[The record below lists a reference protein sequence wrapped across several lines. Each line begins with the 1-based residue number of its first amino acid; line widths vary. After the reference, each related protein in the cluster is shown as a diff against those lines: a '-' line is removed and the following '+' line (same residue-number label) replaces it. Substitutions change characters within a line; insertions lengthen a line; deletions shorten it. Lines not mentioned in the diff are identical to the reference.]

1 MKKILSFLT
10 AFISLC
16 SVVSCDSGKPAEN
29 NPPVINKGEVQIVD
43 ISKPYKKTEMPFP
56 DKLQG
61 ISSIFYSEKSGILH
75 IIGNDS
81 EGNLKVCITDSD
93 FSMYSYADLKLKIDY
108 SKDENI
114 AFAVSENNIFAF
126 ISTAEQGEENKEISY
141 TYKLKIYDTSGNV
154 RYVCDFVIDDSL
166 LSDCLYKGVRGLS
179 CAGENRLILDID
191 GTFLLVDTEGNVIEK
206 LTEESADNYMES
218 ANGYIRHYVENS
230 GYYGLKSDKTT
241 EKLIDFTDSG
251 LSGISAISP
260 IAKGEFACL
269 SEGKLYKLSER
280 DIAEYS
286 QMQTITLAAASK
298 IDEIQSMI
306 ADFNA
311 ESNLYQIDLK
321 NYLDS
326 YEYSAEGVE
335 NAVSDLEMDIISGKI
350 PDMVYLD
357 TNEIEKLSSK
367 GAFADLYGFMDSDSR
382 YSRDAFLPNYLAAAE
397 TDGQLFSI
405 APVFT
410 IKTIAAKSKH
420 TDIQNWTFEEFKA
433 VYEANSPEM
442 TLFESANNRD
452 AVFGF
457 LSDDCND
464 FVDYGTHTCSFNS
477 QDFMDILEFSA
488 EFPSVEEY
496 SWETTS
502 CRNDTALISTLYIES
517 FRDIN
522 AQEQAIFGDDI
533 AFVGFPSESG
543 NGSVMTLSNQFAIM
557 ENSPAKD
564 GAWSFIR
571 TFFGDDRYY
580 GNIRGIPVTENGF
593 EIAMEEALEPP
604 YYIDGT
610 SKQKVPM
617 KETGYDF
624 DTGSQVEVTPM
635 TKAEQEKYETFVRSI
650 TSAISGNYDSSI
662 NSIVNEEISRYFAD
676 ACSAE
681 ECAEIIQ
688 NRVSIMLSEQS

>member
-1 MKKILSFLT
+1 MKKIMSFLT
-10 AFISLC
+10 ALISLC
-16 SVVSCDSGKPAEN
+16 SMVSCNSDKPAEN
-29 NPPVINKGEVQIVD
+29 NPSIINKGKVQIVD
-43 ISKPYKKTEMPFP
+43 ISKPYKKTEMPLP

-61 ISSIFYSEKSGILH
+61 ISSIFYSEKSGNLH

-81 EGNLKVCITDSD
+81 EGKIKVCITDSD

-114 AFAVSENNIFAF
+114 AFAVSENNIFAV
-126 ISTAEQGEENKEISY
+126 ISSAEQAEENEEISY
-141 TYKLKIYDTSGNV
+141 TYRLKIYDNSGNELSLS
-154 RYVCDFVIDDSL
+154 DFVIDDSL
-166 LSDCLYKGVRGLS
+166 LSDCLYKGIRGLS
-179 CAGENRLILDID
+179 YAGENRLILDID

-206 LTEESADNYMES
+206 LTEETADNYMES

-230 GYYGLKSDKTT
+230 GYYGIKSDKTT

-260 IAKGEFACL
+260 IANGEFACL

-298 IDEIQSMI
+298 IDEIQPMI

-335 NAVSDLEMDIISGKI
+335 NAVNDLEMDIISGKI

-367 GAFADLYGFMDSDSR
+367 GAFADLYEFMDSDSK
-382 YSRDAFLPNYLAAAE
+382 YSRDAFLPNYLEAAE
-397 TDGQLFSI
+397 TNGHIYSI
-405 APVFT
+405 APTFM
-410 IKTIAAKSKH
+410 IKTIAAKTKH
-420 TDIQNWTFEEFKA
+420 TDIQNWTFEEFKN
-433 VYEANSPEM
+433 VYNSKSADM
-442 TLFESANNRD
+442 TLFESANNRI

-464 FVDYGTHTCSFNS
+464 FVDYSSHTCSFDS
-477 QDFMDILEFSA
+477 QDFINILEFSA

-502 CRNDTALISTLYIES
+502 CRNDTALISTLYIKS

-533 AFVGFPSESG
+533 SFVGFPSESG

-571 TFFGDDRYY
+571 TFFSDDRYY
-580 GNIRGIPVTENGF
+580 GNISGIPVTEKGL

-604 YYIDGT
+604 YYIDGE
-610 SKQKVPM
+610 SNKKVPM
-617 KETGYDF
+617 KETGYNF
-624 DTGSQVEVTPM
+624 TNGSETKITPM
-635 TKAEQEKYETFVRSI
+635 TETEQAKYEAFVRSI
-650 TSAISGNYDSSI
+650 TKAVSGHYDDKI
-662 NSIVNEEISRYFAD
+662 NGIVSEEVSRYFAG

-681 ECAEIIQ
+681 ECADMIQ

>member
-1 MKKILSFLT
+1 MKKLIAFLT
-10 AFISLC
+10 ALIAIC
-16 SVVSCDSGKPAEN
+16 GVSCSEKPTSSN
-29 NPPVINKGEVQIVD
+29 SRVINKEQVQIVD
-43 ISKPYKKTEMPFP
+43 NSRIYKKTELPFP
-56 DKLQG
+56 DELQG
-61 ISSIFYSEKSGILH
+61 ISNIFYSEKSGNIH
-75 IIGNDS
+75 IFGTDS
-81 EGNLKVCITDSD
+81 EGNEKVCITDSD
-93 FSMYSYADLKLKIDY
+93 FSMYSYADLKLKMDY
-108 SKDENI
+108 SKNESV
-114 AFAVSENNIFAF
+114 AFAVSEDNIFAV
-126 ISTAEQGEENKEISY
+126 ISTAEQAEENEEISF
-141 TYKLKIYDTSGNV
+141 TYRLKTYDNSGNELSV
-154 RYVCDFVIDDSL
+154 SDFTIDDSL
-166 LSDCLYKGVRGLS
+166 LSECLYNGIRS
-179 CAGENRLILDID
+179 IRYAGENRLILDID
-191 GTFLLVDTEGNVIEK
+191 SIFLLIDTEGNVIGT
-206 LTEESADNYMES
+206 LTEETANDYIES
-218 ANGYIRHYVENS
+218 TNGYIRYYVENN
-230 GYYGLKSDKTT
+230 GYYGIKSDKTT

-298 IDEIQSMI
+298 IDEIQPMI

-321 NYLDS
+321 NYLDG

-335 NAVSDLEMDIISGKI
+335 NAVNDLEMDIISGKI

-367 GAFADLYGFMDSDSR
+367 GAFADLYGFMDSDSK
-382 YSRDAFLPNYLAAAE
+382 YSRDAFLPNYLEAAE
-397 TDGQLFSI
+397 TNGHIYSI
-405 APVFT
+405 APTFM
-410 IKTIAAKSKH
+410 IKTIAAKTKH
-420 TDIQNWTFEEFKA
+420 SDIQNWNFEEFKN
-433 VYEANSPEM
+433 VYNSKSADM
-442 TLFESANNRD
+442 TLFESANNRI

-477 QDFMDILEFSA
+477 QDFINILEFSA

-502 CRNDTALISTLYIES
+502 CRNDTALISTLYIKS

-522 AQEQAIFGDDI
+522 VQNQSIFEDDI
-533 AFVGFPSESG
+533 TFVGFPSENR

-557 ENSPAKD
+557 EDSPAKD

-571 TFFGDDRYY
+571 TFFRDDRYY
-580 GNIRGIPVTENGF
+580 GNINGIPVTEKGF
-593 EIAMEEALEPP
+593 EIAMEEALEPL
-604 YYIDGT
+604 YYIDGE
-610 SKQKVPM
+610 SNQKIPM
-617 KETGYDF
+617 KETGYNF
-624 DTGSQVEVTPM
+624 TNGTETEIAPM
-635 TKAEQEKYETFVRSI
+635 TEAEQAKYEAFVRSI
-650 TSAISGNYDSSI
+650 TRAVSGHYDNSI
-662 NSIVNEEISRYFAD
+662 NSIVSEETSRYFAG

-681 ECAEIIQ
+681 ECAEAIQ

>member
-1 MKKILSFLT
+1 MKKLIAFST
-10 AFISLC
+10 ALIALC
-16 SVVSCDSGKPAEN
+16 GVSCSEKPTSSN
-29 NPPVINKGEVQIVD
+29 SRVINKEQVQIVD
-43 ISKPYKKTEMPFP
+43 NSRIYKKTELPSP
-56 DKLQG
+56 DELQG
-61 ISSIFYSEKSGILH
+61 ISNIFYSEKSGNIH
-75 IIGNDS
+75 IFGTDS
-81 EGNLKVCITDSD
+81 EGNEKVCITDSD
-93 FSMYSYADLKLKIDY
+93 FSMYSYADLKLKMDY
-108 SKDENI
+108 SKNESV
-114 AFAVSENNIFAF
+114 AFAVSEDNIFAV
-126 ISTAEQGEENKEISY
+126 ISTAVQAEENEEISF
-141 TYKLKIYDTSGNV
+141 TYRLKTYDNSGNELSV
-154 RYVCDFVIDDSL
+154 SDFTIDDSL
-166 LSDCLYKGVRGLS
+166 LSECLYNGIRS
-179 CAGENRLILDID
+179 IRYAGENRLILDID
-191 GTFLLVDTEGNVIEK
+191 SIFLLIDTEGNVIGT
-206 LTEESADNYMES
+206 LTEETANDYIES
-218 ANGYIRHYVENS
+218 ANGYIRHYVENN
-230 GYYGLKSDKTT
+230 GYYGIKSDKTT

-298 IDEIQSMI
+298 IDEIQPMI

-321 NYLDS
+321 NYLDG

-335 NAVSDLEMDIISGKI
+335 NAVNDLEMDIISGKI

-367 GAFADLYGFMDSDSR
+367 GAFADLYGFMDSDSK
-382 YSRDAFLPNYLAAAE
+382 YSRDEFLPNYLEAAE
-397 TDGQLFSI
+397 TNGHIYSI
-405 APVFT
+405 APTFM
-410 IKTIAAKSKH
+410 IKTIAAKTKH
-420 TDIQNWTFEEFKA
+420 SDIQNWNFEEFKN
-433 VYEANSPEM
+433 VYNSKSADM
-442 TLFESANNRD
+442 TLFESANNRI

-477 QDFMDILEFSA
+477 QDFINILEFSA
-488 EFPSVEEY
+488 EFPSAEEY

-502 CRNDTALISTLYIES
+502 CRNDTALISTLYIKS

-522 AQEQAIFGDDI
+522 VQNQSIFGDDI
-533 AFVGFPSESG
+533 TFVGFPSENR

-557 ENSPAKD
+557 EDSPAKD

-571 TFFGDDRYY
+571 TFFRDDRYY
-580 GNIRGIPVTENGF
+580 GNINGIPVTEKGF

-604 YYIDGT
+604 YYIDGE
-610 SKQKVPM
+610 SNQKIPM
-617 KETGYDF
+617 KETGYNF
-624 DTGSQVEVTPM
+624 TNGTETEIAPM
-635 TKAEQEKYETFVRSI
+635 TEAEQAKYEAFVRSI
-650 TSAISGNYDSSI
+650 TRAVSGHYDNSI
-662 NSIVNEEISRYFAD
+662 NSIVSEETSRYFAG

-681 ECAEIIQ
+681 ECAEAIQ